1 MKEYE
6 RKQLLE
12 RVDREGAI
20 VGVDIPDTVA
30 FYAYEEGAEPEPVDL
45 REFVF
50 EVKKRDSLPEEL
62 QEEADATKK
71 RLRRERIQ
79 RRQRIEEA
87 DITKEEGEAL
97 VAEIIGIERALNA
110 LEGLGSPTNLEAEM
124 QRKDTADKRRWRSFL
139 NEALGKDSGGRGRG
153 R

>member
-1 MKEYE
+1 VKEYE

-30 FYAYEEGAEPEPVDL
+30 FYAYEEGANPEPVDL

-50 EVKKRDSLPEEL
+50 EVKKRDSLPPGL
-62 QEEADATKK
+62 QEEAEATKK

-110 LEGLGSPTNLEAEM
+110 LEGLGSPTDLEAEM

-139 NEALGKDSGGRGRG
+139 NEALGKDSRGGSR
-153 R
+153 